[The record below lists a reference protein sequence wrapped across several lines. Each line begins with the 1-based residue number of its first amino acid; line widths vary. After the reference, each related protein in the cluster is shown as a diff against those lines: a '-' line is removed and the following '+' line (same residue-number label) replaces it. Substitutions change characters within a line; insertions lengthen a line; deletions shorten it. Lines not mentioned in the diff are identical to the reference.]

1 MCMCRDSDA
10 SAVLLVIWKREDEQH
25 FQHCEQ
31 HEQHCEQ
38 HCGQRE
44 EIKRTNQA
52 ALAGGL
58 RTRRWG
64 LISWISLLIFHKGS
78 QWQKDFMVPFGV
90 LWYLLP
96 LLGVAHNSD
105 WCCHLWIFRRVKK
118 KENKLAKLRRQASR
132 VKLQVQKVCAQLTN
146 PCDSLIKL
154 GTLSPPSFLHAPLT
168 KLGTL
173 FYSSC
178 QIGYS
183 SCFVN
188 SKVLNTLWP

>member
-10 SAVLLVIWKREDEQH
+10 SAVLIVIWKREDEQH

-38 HCGQRE
+38 REQHCEQRE

-118 KENKLAKLRRQASR
+118 RRINSQSLEDTQ
-132 VKLQVQKVCAQLTN
+132 VGYILQKY
-146 PCDSLIKL
+146 
-154 GTLSPPSFLHAPLT
+154 TLDNY
-168 KLGTL
+168 TL
-173 FYSSC
+173 
-178 QIGYS
+178 
-183 SCFVN
+183 
-188 SKVLNTLWP
+188 KNTLWLQKAFSSKTTVAQKCQGAMEIHKYHFAKIHLR